1 MAAHQ
6 RNLTENAKTMRKSIL
21 AVKNNVIDSDLMHKL
36 TLNELKLHQYK
47 KMLQDKDSTSFQ
59 RKQMKGDSTP
69 NMAARHKLQ
78 TFAED
83 AVNDFTIDEL

>member
-1 MAAHQ
+1 
-6 RNLTENAKTMRKSIL
+6 
-21 AVKNNVIDSDLMHKL
+21 
-36 TLNELKLHQYK
+36 
-47 KMLQDKDSTSFQ
+47 
-59 RKQMKGDSTP
+59 MKGDSTP